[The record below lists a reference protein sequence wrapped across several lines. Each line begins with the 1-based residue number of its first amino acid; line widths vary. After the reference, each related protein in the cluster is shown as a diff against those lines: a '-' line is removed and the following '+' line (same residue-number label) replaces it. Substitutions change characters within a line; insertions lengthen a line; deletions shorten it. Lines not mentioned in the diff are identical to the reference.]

1 MIAKNKV
8 KQRTKKFESKIKT
21 GSDLNGSNELK
32 GVFKI
37 MKVKLEQRL
46 IELREEFESG
56 QKILGD
62 IELKLAEL
70 ENRKTSLS
78 ETLLRISGA
87 IDLLEEVLVEGES
100 EQGLQIKAGSS
111 SSIIVEVPNVVRQPL
126 EKARKTL
133 EEAGLTAGEIVEQK
147 GVLPVGVM
155 AGDILRQEPKPG
167 TKLPAG
173 SAVKLVVA
181 TKGKYMPPIDK
192 RSACNS
198 LSDNG

>member
-1 MIAKNKV
+1 MKAKNKV

-32 GVFKI
+32 GVCKI

-46 IELREEFESG
+46 IELREEYESG

-78 ETLLRISGA
+78 ETLFRISGA
-87 IDLLEEVLVEGES
+87 IDLLEEILVEGES
-100 EQGLQIKAGSS
+100 EQRLQIKAGSS
-111 SSIIVEVPNVVRQPL
+111 PSIIVEMPNVVRQSL

-167 TKLPAG
+167 TKLPVG

-181 TKGKYMPPIDK
+181 AKGKYMPPIDK

>member
-1 MIAKNKV
+1 
-8 KQRTKKFESKIKT
+8 
-21 GSDLNGSNELK
+21 
-32 GVFKI
+32 

-46 IELREEFESG
+46 IELREEYESG

-87 IDLLEEVLVEGES
+87 IDLLEEILVEGEGG
-100 EQGLQIKAGSS
+100 QGLQIKADYSP
-111 SSIIVEVPNVVRQPL
+111 SIIVEVPNVVRQPL

-133 EEAGLTAGEIVEQK
+133 EEAGLTAGEVVEQK

-181 TKGKYMPPIDK
+181 AKGKYMPPIDK